1 MGATHTIDEAF
12 GYTHDEKGMKEAY
25 NAVVNECKIQYG
37 DDPYNGTISTTEGVM
52 HALVNGVKAEPISVD
67 SFKDSVFYKGH
78 PKILGQKSGKTQ
90 QQYLFL
96 KKKITEKLIPV
107 GYSYLSQPR
116 SKKHLYTDESKMCTG
131 VFFCAQLLTLR
142 ESY

>member
-67 SFKDSVFYKGH
+67 SFKRLCFLQGPPPRFWGRKV
-78 PKILGQKSGKTQ
+78 GK
-90 QQYLFL
+90 
-96 KKKITEKLIPV
+96 
-107 GYSYLSQPR
+107 LS
-116 SKKHLYTDESKMCTG
+116 SSTC
-131 VFFCAQLLTLR
+131 F
-142 ESY
+142 

>member
-1 MGATHTIDEAF
+1 MGATHTINEAF

-37 DDPYNGTISTTEGVM
+37 DNPYNGTISTTEGVM

-78 PKILGQKSGKTQ
+78 PQDFGAEKRENSAAVPVFEEKDNGEIDTGWV
-90 QQYLFL
+90 FL
-96 KKKITEKLIPV
+96 SIAAE
-107 GYSYLSQPR
+107 
-116 SKKHLYTDESKMCTG
+116 
-131 VFFCAQLLTLR
+131 
-142 ESY
+142 